1 MTPTISITPT
11 ETPTNT
17 ITPSITPTNTKTPT
31 ITPTVTRTATPPPT
45 QFACHARTFKAY
57 TQTSNFCN
65 YGCPATGAT
74 FTAYVR
80 KSTGALS
87 VNDRVFYMDTDAN
100 SQSACLNDTSNAGVG
115 FSWLNAANDG
125 DPANTFTDQYAC
137 YFWYSNA
144 STNFYNAIDSVTN
157 CP

>member
-1 MTPTISITPT
+1 MTPTIS
-11 ETPTNT
+11 

-31 ITPTVTRTATPPPT
+31 ITPTVTRTPT
-45 QFACHARTFKAY
+45 SSPQPVFCYARQFNAY

-87 VNDRVFYMDTDAN
+87 VNDRLYYIYGDEPA
-100 SQSACLNDTSNAGVG
+100 SESACLNDTSNAGVG
-115 FSWLNAANDG
+115 FSWLTAANDG

-144 STNFYNAIDSVTN
+144 ATNYYNEISSVTN